1 MIFGKDYIV
10 FRGKRRG
17 GECKFFQSL
26 RGGSGKLYH
35 DTTKI
40 LQPPPPP
47 QVMNSDQSLSIQ
59 NFFLFSFLSV
69 FSLFLH
75 FHSNWYLV
83 WFQAK

>member
-1 MIFGKDYIV
+1 MDGEDYVV

-26 RGGSGKLYH
+26 RGRSGKLYY

-40 LQPPPPP
+40 LQPPP
-47 QVMNSDQSLSIQ
+47 QVMNSDRSLSVQ
-59 NFFLFSFLSV
+59 NFSLFSFVSV

-75 FHSNWYLV
+75 FHTNWYIV